1 MQSKAS
7 TISSGARAAAQ
18 TLNVP
23 IERLEA
29 QVHSSGKPSPTSPVP
44 SHINNEKLQRYHNDE
59 IIPNHLD
66 YNGKSQQHVY
76 LHQQQEIAMK
86 NHHLNNVAVPK
97 NGFMNGNGI
106 VGADIDTIMQQDDME
121 ENSSTLAPSPAN
133 AKYTLLQFALQH
145 FRDE

>member
-44 SHINNEKLQRYHNDE
+44 SHVNEKSYRHHSDE
-59 IIPNHLD
+59 IIPSHLEH
-66 YNGKSQQHVY
+66 NGKAHQQHVY
-76 LHQQQEIAMK
+76 QQQQEASMK
-86 NHHLNNVAVPK
+86 HHHGGVANSK
-97 NGFMNGNGI
+97 NGFMNGNGNN
-106 VGADIDTIMQQDDME
+106 GADIDAIMHQDELDE
-121 ENSSTLAPSPAN
+121 SLSSLTPSPAN

>member
-44 SHINNEKLQRYHNDE
+44 NHGSEKPYRHHSDE
-59 IIPNHLD
+59 IIPSHLEH
-66 YNGKSQQHVY
+66 NGKAHQQHVY
-76 LHQQQEIAMK
+76 QQQEAAMK
-86 NHHLNNVAVPK
+86 LHHGGVASPK
-97 NGFMNGNGI
+97 NGFMNGNG
-106 VGADIDTIMQQDDME
+106 ADIDAIMLQDELD
-121 ENSSTLAPSPAN
+121 ENQSSLTPSPAN